1 MWGHAADAGAVVL
14 CRRRR
19 RPVPACGFGTLC
31 AAGARVCQRAPAQ
44 AEGVRRL
51 LDGSGVP
58 CGLYHP
64 NVPPEARRA
73 ALRAL
78 EAEGSG
84 VLVCSGLG
92 GRGLDVDSVGTVV
105 QYQLAP
111 HMVEYMHRVGRTAR
125 AGRPGHAV
133 SLVNRDSPTEQA
145 LVAEVQRC
153 ERGAWKFV

>member
-1 MWGHAADAGAVVL
+1 MRREHTELTDSDARFSTGNYGLTTSPKCEYELVEVGGSDERKEAL
-14 CRRRR
+14 LALLR
-19 RPVPACGFGTLC
+19 
-31 AAGARVCQRAPAQ
+31 ARQNRTMVFANTAAQ

-84 VLVCSGLG
+84 VLVCKACI
-92 GRGLDVDSVGTVV
+92 
-105 QYQLAP
+105 YICIA
-111 HMVEYMHRVGRTAR
+111 
-125 AGRPGHAV
+125 
-133 SLVNRDSPTEQA
+133 
-145 LVAEVQRC
+145 
-153 ERGAWKFV
+153 